1 MPLIL
6 EKVLLEKLNYGLE
19 SRYIMVGNSIDVKDI
34 VFSTPL
40 AQHASMKALV
50 SPVEGWKDHVL
61 RVVTL
66 EKDGYSPKHQHPWPH
81 INYILEGQG
90 EIEIGG
96 VIHPV
101 STGFYAFVPGDTL
114 HQFRNKGN
122 EPFKFICIVPVEGH
136 KY

>member
-1 MPLIL
+1 
-6 EKVLLEKLNYGLE
+6 
-19 SRYIMVGNSIDVKDI
+19 MVGYKKDVNDI

-40 AQHASMKALV
+40 AKGASMKALV
-50 SPVEGWKDHVL
+50 SSEEGWKDHVM
-61 RVVTL
+61 RVVSVDH
-66 EKDGYSPKHQHPWPH
+66 EGYTPKHQHPWPH

-101 STGFYAFVPGDTL
+101 SAGSYAFIPGDTL
-114 HQFRNKGN
+114 HQFRNTGK
-122 EPFKFICIVPVEGH
+122 ETFRFICIVPTEGH